1 MKKKLSAILA
11 VSLIVTNISPAINSY
26 ADEVLRSSVNR
37 EKEEF
42 NTDGGNALQSEVVDQ
57 VTVTKFDLTSYSN
70 FEGYNEQYKIAR
82 NQIKSISNNGGQ
94 YSSSSIDKAIDGN
107 LSTHWE
113 TGKENTSTFKN
124 EVVVEFEEV
133 ESIDRIAYATRQDGA
148 KGKGFPTKFEIYASL
163 SGEDED
169 FKLMA
174 IGNHSVTGN
183 MLQFKFNTIT
193 AKKIKFVFKEA
204 NQNWASASEF
214 WFYKE
219 DIVLDKMSNIF
230 TNESK
235 NKVSQEFD
243 SLEKLEAFDSEAST
257 HPLYSKVV
265 EDINN
270 ARIILEGKKLE
281 FTEAKVSKFKSF
293 NDDRLANYD
302 ELFKV
307 PLEKVT
313 SITTNGGHYASNV
326 IARAMDGDVNT
337 NWHSK
342 EKNTSNHTNEV
353 IITLDE
359 LTTIDR
365 IMYTSIVSRGFAQEF
380 EVYGSRTSEGDT
392 FEKIS
397 EGSTSITTKD
407 TLQIKFK
414 ETEVRRIKF
423 VYKKGY
429 EDWALAY
436 EFGLY
441 SPDELDQKIDIL
453 FVDENMNEVNPEFG
467 TIETINTFIEEAKE
481 HPFEDEYIEKLNIAK
496 ELIEF
501 GQVQS
506 GAANV
511 SKFEPFYTE
520 YINEYDDVYRVKNLS
535 ISNNGRQYGSSAIK
549 YAIDEDV
556 NTHWETGEPN
566 KDSFKNEVVLTLD
579 EAEIISRLT
588 YKSRVGGKGFA
599 EQFSIYI
606 SPVATGNN
614 FQKVTEGS
622 YTVTN
627 DMLEVQFES
636 TKAKRVK
643 FVFDKAKEDW
653 ASISDIRLYKEDT
666 VSNKIK
672 TLFTNGLMDTVA
684 DEFNSIDK
692 LTVLEN
698 EVNEHPLAQVYL
710 KDIQLA
716 KDIINGTLQTVKT
729 VVAEQYGD
737 RNAHA
742 NKNLKFGF
750 GNNNQPT
757 GIVARPGEIVTVYVD
772 AEPGQPLPQLM
783 FSQQEGSFASWG
795 RTVSLHVGKNV
806 ITVPA
811 VSQND
816 GWYRH
821 DVTPGGAVYIVNPYT
836 QEQQSKAPVIR
847 FATGCEKFPIMDEN
861 TDEEEFLELLKDYK
875 ERVDEDKVAN
885 PNVMDRKMI
894 DVVEIVSDHLV
905 FTGTATGAYEAYINQ
920 KFGPMNTVNMYN
932 DHMDVVFDYLGMD
945 GSNEKNDIKYTRENI
960 RLAQPFGY
968 MYAASGHIGVQ
979 GDVMVSM
986 LTSVGSWGVDHE
998 MGHKLDIGVRTIGEV
1013 TNNMIPQNSSYYYNK
1028 PNKRIPF
1035 ESHIFKNVIAT
1046 DNNNYYNGGYFE
1058 NLAVFWQLE
1067 MIYPGYWGKL
1077 NRQYRENDVVLDSNN
1092 SANDKLNQLAKYSSI
1107 ALELDLS
1114 EHFERHGFWV
1124 SDETKELLSKYQ
1136 KPDKKL
1142 WYADYSYIEYEGEGF
1157 SKNPELEVNI
1167 LKENENIKLT
1177 FDVNNESKNDVLGY
1191 EIFKEGELIGFT
1203 STNSFVDTESNIG
1216 EAANYTII
1224 PYDKK
1229 LNKSEAVEINS
1240 LTPSLSAQQD
1250 EISVKL
1256 REEFNLMDLV
1266 KALNYNGEDISSSVV
1281 VNGDVNVNEK
1291 GIYPIEYSIE
1301 DNGIVVT
1308 KTINVKVV
1316 SDYEYLSDKEWT
1328 TVTTQYGTPRRNINI
1343 KGRVNGEIKTFD
1355 KGIGIHANGKI
1366 TYDISDADYD
1376 NFEALVGID
1385 MNIASQ
1391 SNSSVVFK
1399 VIGDGEVL
1407 ATTGVIKHADNMVA
1421 INVPVKGIQEL
1432 VIEVNDGGNGNT
1444 SDHAVVANPKLT
1456 TNNAKPSL
1464 AATDKIYKLGETVD
1478 FNEGVSASD
1487 VEDGDLTSSIKI
1499 VSNTYEEGKLGRFE
1513 IVYRVTDSDNNI
1525 VEKTS
1530 YITIYEELAT
1540 AKSKYG
1546 LFNNLEAYNEEFKIP
1561 VASVSNNGGQYSS
1574 SAIKYA
1580 IDNNRN
1586 THWETGNPN
1595 SISFQNEVIFDLGQ
1609 VNEIDKI
1616 GYAARN
1622 GGKGFANKFEVYVSK
1637 DAEGNDFI
1645 LAGTG
1650 SYSGSV
1656 NDVIE
1661 IDITKTEAR
1670 RVKFKFIEANQN
1682 WASIGEI
1689 SFYKSDKL
1697 ADKITKELFT
1707 DNSKTEVSESYNTL
1721 EKLDALREEARN
1733 HIAVELFQD
1742 DLNRA
1747 EEIIR
1752 AKFPSLTVGK
1762 TEYVKL
1768 RSEYDLMKSVTAN
1781 DQEDGDITNKVI
1793 VNSKGFST
1801 NKTGLYNIEYTVT
1814 DSSGNTVSKSKN
1826 ILVYSEESYL
1836 SDKEWDGATSGWK
1849 SVNKD
1854 SAVNTSNKIKL
1865 NIDGEIRSFDK
1876 GFGTATNSEIIYNL
1890 EGYNYDYFTTYLGT
1904 DKNYDHNS
1912 TSIVF
1917 KIYADGEEVYT
1928 SSLIRKDSKAEF
1940 ISIPVTGVKELKLVA
1955 LDNGDGGLGDFA
1967 SWADCKLYT
1976 TNSIPTLNI
1985 PNTVVTKLGRPIE
1998 LNEEYSAFDA
2008 EDGEITSNVIVN
2020 GEVNFNKAGIYEIT
2034 YSVTDSDGN
2043 TISAI
2048 REVKVVDME
2057 DTIYLSDIDW
2067 KSANNSYGRATKD
2080 ISVSGN
2086 ALRLTA
2092 EDASVVTY
2100 EKGIGTHST
2109 STIIYD
2115 LTGTNYGY
2123 FTSYVGVDRQM
2134 YGTVGSVKFEV
2145 WLDGIRV
2152 YDSGLMSSRDS
2163 QKFVEVNLGGAKELK
2178 LVVTDGGN
2186 GNGSDHATWG
2196 NAKLHYA
2203 NNQSTEINRS
2213 ELDSLIKRVN
2223 ELNSNLYSEESFT
2236 NLQTVLEDVNNSLI
2250 DGYNQ
2255 EEVDTVYNKLNEAY
2269 EALVKLADLTAL
2281 EEALIKANAIGKDIY
2296 TEETI
2301 MVLEEVVLK
2310 VTELLNNKLVSQEEV
2325 DLAVEE
2331 LNNAINALEIK
2342 VELSEAVN
2350 IQDKYL
2356 KQAIKKALSLDS
2368 DYVTIGDMYKLTE
2381 LNASYDRITSLEGLQ
2396 YAKNLQS
2403 LNIEYNEINDLS
2415 PLKDLKRLTNL
2426 QAKYQNIA
2434 VCSLYKKDNKITVD
2448 FDTINKKGEKLK
2460 PISAIVRNN
2469 KTLEDTT
2476 LDINECLDENGLVSF
2491 DTTNFEAV
2499 VHSLYLVYEDKEDD
2513 YLAQAI
2519 YMFDNR

>member
-1 MKKKLSAILA
+1 MKKKLSAILV

-26 ADEVLRSSVNR
+26 ADEILRSSINR
-37 EKEEF
+37 ENDPI
-42 NTDGGNALQSEVVDQ
+42 NTEGDNALQSEVVDQ
-57 VTVTKFDLTSYSN
+57 ATVTKFDLTTYSN
-70 FEGYNEQYKIAR
+70 FEGYNEQYKIAK

-107 LSTHWE
+107 LATHWE
-113 TGKENTSTFKN
+113 TGKQNTSTFKN
-124 EVVVEFEEV
+124 EVVVEFEEAQ
-133 ESIDRIAYATRQDGA
+133 SIDRIAYATRQDGA
-148 KGKGFPTKFEIYASL
+148 KGKGFPTEFEIYASL
-163 SGEDED
+163 SGADED
-169 FKLMA
+169 FRLMV
-174 IGNHSVTGN
+174 IGNHSVTGD

-193 AKKIKFVFKEA
+193 AKKIKFVFKKA
-204 NQNWASASEF
+204 NQDWASASEF

-219 DIVLDKMSNIF
+219 DTVIDKMNKIF
-230 TNESK
+230 TNELK
-235 NKVSQEFD
+235 NEVSSEFD
-243 SLEKLEAFDSEAST
+243 TLERLEAFNSEASS
-257 HPLYSKVV
+257 HPLYNEIV

-270 ARIILEGKKLE
+270 ARILLDGTKLE
-281 FTEAKVSKFKSF
+281 FTEAKVSNFKKF
-293 NDDRLANYD
+293 NDERLVNYN

-307 PLEKVT
+307 PLNKIT
-313 SITTNGGHYASNV
+313 SITTNGGHYGSNV
-326 IARAMDGDVNT
+326 ISRAMDGDVNT
-337 NWHSK
+337 NWHSGK
-342 EKNTSNHTNEV
+342 QNTSSHTNEV

-365 IMYTSIVSRGFAQEF
+365 IMYTSLVSRGFAQEF
-380 EVYGSRTSEGDT
+380 EIYGSRTSEGDT

-397 EGSTSITTKD
+397 EGATNITTKD

-429 EDWALAY
+429 ENWALAY

-441 SPDELDQKIDIL
+441 MPDKLNEKIDIL

-467 TIETINTFIEEAKE
+467 TTEAINTLIEEANE
-481 HPFEDEYIEKLNIAK
+481 HPFKDEYIEKLSIAK

-506 GAANV
+506 GAANI
-511 SKFEPFYTE
+511 SKFEPFYTDH
-520 YINEYDDVYRVKNLS
+520 INEYDDVYRVKNLS
-535 ISNNGRQYGSSAIK
+535 ISNNGGQYSSSSIK
-549 YAIDEDV
+549 YAIDEDA
-556 NTHWETGEPN
+556 NTHWETGNPN
-566 KDSFKNEVVLTLD
+566 SDSFKNEVILTLE
-579 EAEIISRLT
+579 EAEMISRLT

-606 SPVATGNN
+606 SPVSAGDN
-614 FQKVTEGS
+614 FQKITEGS

-627 DMLEVQFES
+627 DMLEVQFEA

-643 FVFDKAKEDW
+643 FVFDKARENW
-653 ASISDIRLYKEDT
+653 ASISDIRLYKVDT
-666 VSNKIK
+666 VANKMK
-672 TLFTNGLMDTVA
+672 RLFTNGLIDTVSE
-684 DEFNSIDK
+684 EFNTIEK
-692 LTVLEN
+692 LTAFEN
-698 EVNEHPLAQVYL
+698 EVKNHPLAPIYL
-710 KDIQLA
+710 NDIQVA
-716 KDIINGTLQTVKT
+716 KEAVNGTLQTVKT

-742 NKNLKFGF
+742 NSNLKFGF

-757 GIVARPGEIVTVYVD
+757 GIVARAGETITVYVD

-783 FSQQEGSFASWG
+783 FSQQEGSFSSWG
-795 RTVSLHVGKNV
+795 RTVSLHIGKNV

-811 VSQND
+811 VTQND
-816 GWYRH
+816 GWYRY

-847 FATGCEKFPIMDEN
+847 FASGCEQFPMMDKN
-861 TDEEEFLELLKDYK
+861 TDEKEFLELLKDYK
-875 ERVDEDKVAN
+875 VRVDEDKAAN

-920 KFGPMNTVNMYN
+920 EFGPMNTINMYN
-932 DHMDVVFDYLGMD
+932 DHMDVVFNYLGMD

-1077 NRQYRENDVVLDSNN
+1077 NRQYRENNVVLDSEN
-1092 SANDKLNQLAKYSSI
+1092 AGADKLNQLAKYSSI

-1157 SKNPELEVNI
+1157 TKNPELVVNI

-1177 FDVNNESKNDVLGY
+1177 FDVNNEVKNDVLGY

-1216 EAANYTII
+1216 EAISYIVI

-1229 LNKSEAVEINS
+1229 LNKAEAVEINS
-1240 LTPSLSAQQD
+1240 LTPSLSVQQD
-1250 EISVKL
+1250 EVSVKL
-1256 REEFNLMDLV
+1256 REEFNPMDLV
-1266 KALNYNGEDISSSVV
+1266 KALNYNGEDISSSIV
-1281 VNGDVNVNEK
+1281 VNGAVNVNEK
-1291 GIYPIEYSIE
+1291 GVYPVEYSIE

-1308 KTINVKVV
+1308 KTINVQVV
-1316 SDYEYLSDKEWT
+1316 SNYDYLSDKAWT
-1328 TVTTQYGTPRRNINI
+1328 TVTTQYGTPRRNVNI
-1343 KGRVNGEIKTFD
+1343 KGRVNGEVKTFD
-1355 KGIGIHANGKI
+1355 KGFGIHANGKI
-1366 TYDISDADYD
+1366 TYDLSDVDYD
-1376 NFEALVGID
+1376 NFEALVGVD
-1385 MNIASQ
+1385 MGITSQ
-1391 SNSSVVFK
+1391 SNSSILFK
-1399 VIGDGEVL
+1399 VIADDKIL
-1407 ATTGVIKHADNMVA
+1407 STTKILKHADNMVA
-1421 INVPVKGIQEL
+1421 INVPVKGVKEL
-1432 VIEVNDGGNGNT
+1432 VIEVSDAGNGNS

-1464 AATDKIYKLGETVD
+1464 AVTDKIYKLGEAVD

-1487 VEDGDLTSSIKI
+1487 VEDGDLTSNIEI

-1513 IVYRVTDSDNNI
+1513 IIYRVTDSDNNI

-1546 LFNNLEAYNEEFKIP
+1546 LFNNLEAYNQEFKIP
-1561 VASVSNNGGQYSS
+1561 VVAVSNNGGQYSS

-1622 GGKGFANKFEVYVSK
+1622 GGKGFATKFEIYVSK
-1637 DAEGNDFI
+1637 DVEGNDFI

-1661 IDITKTEAR
+1661 IDIAKTEAR
-1670 RVKFKFIEANQN
+1670 RVKFKFVEANQN
-1682 WASIGEI
+1682 WASIGEM
-1689 SFYKSDKL
+1689 SFYKSDEL

-1707 DNSKTEVSESYNTL
+1707 DNSKTEVSENYNTL
-1721 EKLDALREEARN
+1721 EKLEALREEVKLHLAAS
-1733 HIAVELFQD
+1733 IFEA

-1752 AKFPSLTVGK
+1752 AKFPILNVGQ
-1762 TEYVKL
+1762 TEYIKL
-1768 RSEYDLMKSVTAN
+1768 RSEYDLMTAITAN
-1781 DQEDGDITNKVI
+1781 DQEDGDITGNII
-1793 VNSKGFST
+1793 VNGNGFT
-1801 NKTGLYNIEYTVT
+1801 TDRAGEYKVDYTVT
-1814 DSSGNTVSKSKN
+1814 DNDGNVVTAEKTIV
-1826 ILVYSEESYL
+1826 VYSSIEYL
-1836 SDKEWDGATSGWK
+1836 SNVDWTSARTDWSTVKKDLASGGA
-1849 SVNKD
+1849 
-1854 SAVNTSNKIKL
+1854 KIKV
-1865 NIDGEIRSFDK
+1865 NINGEEKVFDK
-1876 GFGTATNSEIIYNL
+1876 GIGTHANSEIVYNL
-1890 EGYNYDYFTTYLGT
+1890 DGTNYEYFESYVGV
-1904 DKNYDHNS
+1904 DRNIQGAGRS
-1912 TSIVF
+1912 SVIF
-1917 KIYADGEEVYT
+1917 KIFIDGEEVYN
-1928 SSLIRKDSKAEF
+1928 SGRMNWEDDAKLVRVSLK
-1940 ISIPVTGVKELKLVA
+1940 GVSELKLVVNDA
-1955 LDNGDGGLGDFA
+1955 GNGNSSDHANFA
-1967 SWADCKLYT
+1967 DAKFLI
-1976 TNSIPTLNI
+1976 TNSLPILNI
-1985 PNTVVTKLGRPIE
+1985 PKSVSTKVGQVINLR
-1998 LNEEYSAFDA
+1998 EEYFAEDA
-2008 EDGEITSNVIVN
+2008 EDGDLTSKVEVI
-2020 GEVNFNKAGIYEIT
+2020 GDVNFNKSGEYTINYR
-2034 YSVTDSDGN
+2034 VTDSDGN
-2043 TISAI
+2043 
-2048 REVKVVDME
+2048 EVVKTRTVAVVDMN
-2057 DTIYLSDIDW
+2057 DYSYLTEYDW
-2067 KSANNSYGRATKD
+2067 KSNTNSYTAPKKD
-2080 ISVSGN
+2080 ISISGR
-2086 ALRLTA
+2086 ALRLTG
-2092 EDASVVTY
+2092 ENGQEVSY
-2100 EKGIGTHST
+2100 ERGIGAHST

-2115 LTGTNYGY
+2115 LTDKNYDY

-2134 YGTVGSVKFEV
+2134 YNTVGSVTFEV
-2145 WLDGIRV
+2145 YVDGEKKF
-2152 YDSGLMSSRDS
+2152 DSGLMNSKDT
-2163 QKFVEVNLGGAKELK
+2163 QKFIEVDINGAKELK

-2203 NNQSTEINRS
+2203 NNNSTEINRS
-2213 ELDSLIKRVN
+2213 ELDSLIKKVN
-2223 ELNSNLYSEESFT
+2223 ELDSNLYSEESFA
-2236 NLQTVLEDVNNSLI
+2236 NLQTVLEEVNNSLL

-2281 EEALIKANAIGKDIY
+2281 EEVLVKANAIDKDIY

-2301 MVLEEVVLK
+2301 MVFEEVVLK
-2310 VTELLNNKLVSQEEV
+2310 ATELLNNKLVTQEEV
-2325 DLAVEE
+2325 NLTVEE
-2331 LNNAINALEIK
+2331 LSNAINALEIK
-2342 VELSEAVN
+2342 IDLSEVVN

-2368 DYVTIGDMYKLTE
+2368 DYVTIGDMYNLTE

-2415 PLKDLKRLTNL
+2415 PLKELKKLTNL

-2448 FDTINKKGEKLK
+2448 FDAINKKGEKLK
-2460 PISAIVRNN
+2460 PTSVIVRNN
-2469 KTLEDTT
+2469 RTLEDTT
-2476 LDINECLDENGLVSF
+2476 LNIDECLDKNGVVSF
-2491 DTTNFEAV
+2491 DTTNFEAF
-2499 VHSLYLVYEDKEDD
+2499 VHSLYLVYEDKEDN